1 MPPDPLRLLDAL
13 DRAVATVA
21 EVAPEEVVRE
31 SAEAAARWRQRLGL
45 LGETALVA
53 LAGGTGS
60 GKSSLLNAIAGG
72 EVAATGTLRP
82 TTAEPLAWIPADPEP
97 GLVRFLDE
105 LGVRQRA
112 YQQRHPWLAVLDLP
126 DTDSVETGHRATV
139 EALLPWV
146 DAVVWV
152 VDPEKYQDRALH
164 NRYLAP
170 LASHRHRFRFVL
182 NQSDRLPP
190 EARQEVVEDLRLSLA
205 EDGIPDAAIHVV
217 AADPPGGLPEGV
229 EELVAAFRAGLD
241 VRRLVAETVR
251 QEVGRWL
258 GELAE
263 RLGGPTG
270 WPQRWEQTRQQAA
283 AGILT
288 AGEAARSQQVE
299 QLRAAVAEAANRLGG
314 EPAEELREL
323 AAAVDRQVEEA
334 LAVVL
339 RQAPP
344 PAAPPG
350 WKGWALRRVGWG
362 RQDHSRQQE
371 EWHRRAESMLSD
383 ELDRRLGVPVRVAL
397 RQQGRAAATLTE
409 IRLSLE
415 Q

>member
-13 DRAVATVA
+13 DRAVAAVA

-45 LGETALVA
+45 LGDTVLVA

-72 EVAATGTLRP
+72 EVAATGALRP
-82 TTAEPLAWIPADPEP
+82 TTAEPLAWIPAEPEP

-105 LGVRQRA
+105 LGVRQRS
-112 YQQRHPWLAVLDLP
+112 YQQSHPWLAVLDLP
-126 DTDSVETGHRATV
+126 DTDSVETDHRATV

-164 NRYLAP
+164 TRYLAP

-182 NQSDRLPP
+182 NQSDRLPAA
-190 EARQEVVEDLRLSLA
+190 ARQEVVEDLRRSLA
-205 EDGIPDAAIHVV
+205 EDGIPDAVIHVV
-217 AADPPGGLPEGV
+217 AADPPAGPPEGV
-229 EELVAAFRAGLD
+229 EELVAAFRASLD
-241 VRRLVAETVR
+241 VRRLVTETVR
-251 QEVGRWL
+251 QEVSRWL

-270 WPQRWEQTRQQAA
+270 WPQRWEQIRQQAA
-283 AGILT
+283 AALLGV
-288 AGEAARSQQVE
+288 GESERPQQVE
-299 QLRAAVAEAANRLGG
+299 QLRVAVAEAAESLGG
-314 EPAEELREL
+314 EPALSLREL
-323 AAAVDRQVEEA
+323 AAAVDPQVEEA
-334 LAVVL
+334 VAAVLA
-339 RQAPP
+339 QAPP
-344 PAAPPG
+344 PAPPRG

-362 RQDHSRQQE
+362 RQGHSRLQQG
-371 EWHRRAESMLSD
+371 WRSQAASMLSD

-397 RQQGRAAATLTE
+397 RLRGHAAATLTE